1 MNPRCAPTYNAL
13 DNVLLESVAAIGQM
27 VQHPD
32 LRCVRIRSSYRPI
45 DQNIPAGL
53 DLELNK
59 WNPSVAVQQLR
70 QRLQNSTGITVVGA
84 TPEQTH
90 NLLVTGNAAARQEF
104 FDCIIL
110 DEASQVDVAHS
121 ILPFASLAAD
131 GVVVVAGDP
140 KQLPPIHQAKAPV
153 GLEAMVGSVYSFFE
167 QLHQVQPAIL
177 EENYRSSRVIVELA
191 HEAGYDRSLTSYS
204 PDMRTDIITPF
215 PTVQPP
221 AGWPQ
226 TLFWTPE
233 WASLLDP
240 DAPVSCFV
248 YPEGRSSQWNP
259 FEADSVA
266 ALALLL
272 YGRLGNQLLNERD
285 PASGAAIASSHSPYA
300 MDEFWRSG
308 IGIVTPHRAQQ
319 ALIVARLQQVF
330 GPLGASNQL
339 IRDAVDTVER
349 FQGQQRDVI
358 VASFALGDQDAIQDE
373 DEFLMSLNRFN
384 VMTSRARAKLITL
397 VTQEVVNHLSGE
409 LDILR
414 QSRLLKVYVES
425 FCNNFRPM
433 TLGYVTANGVLQ
445 VDGMFKWRQ

>member
-1 MNPRCAPTYNAL
+1 M
-13 DNVLLESVAAIGQM
+13 
-27 VQHPD
+27 
-32 LRCVRIRSSYRPI
+32 
-45 DQNIPAGL
+45 
-53 DLELNK
+53 
-59 WNPSVAVQQLR
+59 
-70 QRLQNSTGITVVGA
+70 
-84 TPEQTH
+84 
-90 NLLVTGNAAARQEF
+90 
-104 FDCIIL
+104 
-110 DEASQVDVAHS
+110 
-121 ILPFASLAAD
+121 
-131 GVVVVAGDP
+131 
-140 KQLPPIHQAKAPV
+140 
-153 GLEAMVGSVYSFFE
+153 
-167 QLHQVQPAIL
+167 
-177 EENYRSSRVIVELA
+177 
-191 HEAGYDRSLTSYS
+191 
-204 PDMRTDIITPF
+204 
-215 PTVQPP
+215 
-221 AGWPQ
+221 
-226 TLFWTPE
+226 
-233 WASLLDP
+233 
-240 DAPVSCFV
+240 
-248 YPEGRSSQWNP
+248 
-259 FEADSVA
+259 A

-308 IGIVTPHRAQQ
+308 IGIVTHIAQQ

-330 GPLGASNQL
+330 GPLGAHQL

-358 VASFALGDQDAIQDE
+358 LASFALGDQDAIQDE

>member
-1 MNPRCAPTYNAL
+1 
-13 DNVLLESVAAIGQM
+13 
-27 VQHPD
+27 
-32 LRCVRIRSSYRPI
+32 
-45 DQNIPAGL
+45 
-53 DLELNK
+53 
-59 WNPSVAVQQLR
+59 
-70 QRLQNSTGITVVGA
+70 
-84 TPEQTH
+84 
-90 NLLVTGNAAARQEF
+90 LVTGNAAARQEF

-191 HEAGYDRSLTSYS
+191 HEAGYDRALTSSS
-204 PDMRTDIITPF
+204 PDMRIDIVTPF
-215 PTVQPP
+215 PTVATPT
-221 AGWPQ
+221 GWPQ
-226 TLFWTPE
+226 SLFWTPE
-233 WASLLDP
+233 WSSLLDP

-285 PASGAAIASSHSPYA
+285 PASGAVIAAPHTPYT

-358 VASFALGDQDAIQDE
+358 IASFALGDQDAIQDE

-425 FCNNFRPM
+425 FCDNFRPM

-445 VDGMFKWRQ
+445 VDGIFKWRQ